1 MAWSFLN
8 TRNYVWLLIQT
19 TNGQLL
25 SFDLIIKSVI
35 NNLPAGYWSFDNLLN
50 SYLSGIE
57 FSNFNNLPS
66 SLNYHPDRL
75 SIFKHSYKII

>member
-8 TRNYVWLLIQT
+8 TLNYVRLLIET

-50 SYLSGIE
+50 WYLSGIE
-57 FSNFNNLPS
+57 FSNFNTYLDDS
-66 SLNYHPDRL
+66 IIIQIGYQSLSTHT
-75 SIFKHSYKII
+75 K